1 MENEEEAEFDKDSVM
16 EVPTVLRVLL
26 SSQQALFFGLLAFR
40 IVNALLIQTSYVP
53 DEYWQSIEV
62 AHKMVFGWARLRKID
77 ESGYLICLKPYYV
90 Q

>member
-1 MENEEEAEFDKDSVM
+1 MESEEEAEFDKDSVM

-62 AHKMVFGWARLRKID
+62 AHKMVFG
-77 ESGYLICLKPYYV
+77 
-90 Q
+90 

>member
-62 AHKMVFGWARLRKID
+62 AHKMVFG
-77 ESGYLICLKPYYV
+77 
-90 Q
+90 